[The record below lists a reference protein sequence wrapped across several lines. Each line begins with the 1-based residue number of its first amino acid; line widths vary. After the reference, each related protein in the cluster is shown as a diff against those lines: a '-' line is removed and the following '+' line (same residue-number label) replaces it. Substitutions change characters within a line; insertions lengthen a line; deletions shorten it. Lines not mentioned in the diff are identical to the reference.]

1 MAVISLNKKEI
12 IKITGK
18 IKDEELDETLSL
30 FGTPEEKIDL
40 QEKLHSTI
48 GRNRKKVAIGIYPL
62 EKITLPIAYKAEKP
76 EKIKFIPLDYNK
88 EISASEILKKHP
100 TGKTYALLLKNLK
113 LFPVFVD
120 ANSKILSM
128 PPIINSEETGRI
140 SEKTKEVFIECS
152 GSHLE
157 TLNKTLNIIVTA
169 LADLGGEIYSMN
181 LHYGSKLSQ
190 SPDLTPEKI
199 KVSLENINK
208 LLGINLKE
216 KDIERILPLMG
227 YEYKNKIVYVPA
239 WRTDILHEVDIIE
252 DIAIAYGYNNLIP
265 EMPKISTIGEESEES
280 KFYSK
285 IANLVIGLGITE
297 ISSYHLI
304 KQREAEISKVEKKIE
319 VENSKTEYKILRPN
333 LLIPALRVLSE
344 NKDNDYPQ
352 KIFEIGT
359 VFSNTDEEDSETG
372 VKENENLLIAI
383 YPGNFTNIKQ
393 ILNYLISS
401 LKIKLELKEEI
412 NKSLVEGR
420 TASINL
426 NDKKIGYLGEL
437 HPETLRAWTIKMPIS
452 VLEISLD
459 EIFIFLK

>member
-1 MAVISLNKKEI
+1 
-12 IKITGK
+12 
-18 IKDEELDETLSL
+18 
-30 FGTPEEKIDL
+30 
-40 QEKLHSTI
+40 
-48 GRNRKKVAIGIYPL
+48 
-62 EKITLPIAYKAEKP
+62 
-76 EKIKFIPLDYNK
+76 
-88 EISASEILKKHP
+88 
-100 TGKTYALLLKNLK
+100 
-113 LFPVFVD
+113 
-120 ANSKILSM
+120 
-128 PPIINSEETGRI
+128 
-140 SEKTKEVFIECS
+140 
-152 GSHLE
+152 
-157 TLNKTLNIIVTA
+157 
-169 LADLGGEIYSMN
+169 MN
-181 LHYGSKLSQ
+181 LHSGSKLSQ

-265 EMPKISTIGEESEES
+265 EMPKISTIGEESKES
-280 KFYSK
+280 RFYSK
-285 IANLVIGLGITE
+285 IAGLITGLGITE

-383 YPGNFTNIKQ
+383 SPGNFTRIKQ

-420 TASINL
+420 AASINL
-426 NDKKIGYLGEL
+426 NDKKIGYLGEV